1 MNKQVIVYSTQ
12 DCIEC
17 NMVKQ
22 MLTQEGIP
30 FEVRDVLANPEY
42 QEEVEKFGF
51 LGVPV
56 TVVADQAVKGYNPTE
71 LKKLLEQVAIIK

>member
-1 MNKQVIVYSTQ
+1 MNKQVIVYSAQ
-12 DCIEC
+12 GCNEC

-42 QEEVEKFGF
+42 QKEVEKFGF
-51 LGVPV
+51 MGIPV
-56 TVVADQAVKGYNPTE
+56 TVVEDQAVKGFNPTE
-71 LKKLLEQVAIIK
+71 LKKLMEAVRN